1 MLDVSAYLISS
12 STCVLFIL
20 MITIGILRSSGV
32 SKKKKD
38 PVDQLCML
46 INHQELVIC
55 LDSRFYG
62 ILLITVI
69 YKRVNSR
76 TL

>member
-1 MLDVSAYLISS
+1 M
-12 STCVLFIL
+12 CVVYINDNNWHFKIQW
-20 MITIGILRSSGV
+20 GFKKK
-32 SKKKKD
+32 KKKKD

-46 INHQELVIC
+46 INNQELVIC

-76 TL
+76 ML

>member
-1 MLDVSAYLISS
+1 MLDVIEYLISS

-20 MITIGILRSSGV
+20 MIIIGILRSSGV
-32 SKKKKD
+32 KKKKD

-76 TL
+76 ML

>member
-20 MITIGILRSSGV
+20 MIIIGILRSSGV
-32 SKKKKD
+32 KKKKD

-62 ILLITVI
+62 IFLITVI

-76 TL
+76 ML